1 MYISG
6 LNINFVEKLL
16 KLTTL
21 CKKMHN
27 VFLLFWKEIFNINK
41 KDRKYCNDI
50 SKYCKKCD

>member
-41 KDRKYCNDI
+41 KDRKYCKDI